1 MKLSRCILSCG
12 AFLMLFPPFVV
23 RAQEKGATDAPASQT
38 SESVIPIKLQVLL
51 TEYDGTKKIASLPYS
66 MSLTA
71 APEGKPPNTTTQVR
85 DGVRVPVL
93 TGSKT
98 GESSMQYIDVGT
110 NIDARIVHT
119 AGELYSVEVR
129 IERSSLVLRMDNSQA
144 KEWAPGD
151 PSPGSQPLIRDFR
164 NSFTMQLREG
174 HGSEATVASDPMSGH
189 VLKVELLLTL
199 VK

>member
-1 MKLSRCILSCG
+1 MKVLRCILSCA

-23 RAQEKGATDAPASQT
+23 RAQEKTAMDAPASQT
-38 SESVIPIKLQVLL
+38 SESVTPIKLQVLL
-51 TEYDGTKKIASLPYS
+51 TEYDGTKKIASLPYT

-71 APEGKPPNTTTQVR
+71 TPENKPGAYAQVR

-110 NIDARIVHT
+110 NIDARAAHI
-119 AGELYSVEVR
+119 AGELYNVELR
-129 IERSSLVLRMDNSQA
+129 IERSSLVVRIENNQA

-164 NSFTMQLREG
+164 NNFTMQLREG
-174 HGSEATVASDPMSGH
+174 HGNEATVASDPMTGH
-189 VLKVELLLTL
+189 VLKVEVLLSV

>member
-1 MKLSRCILSCG
+1 MKLSRCILSCT

-23 RAQEKGATDAPASQT
+23 RAQEKTATDAPASQT
-38 SESVIPIKLQVLL
+38 SESVTPIKLQVLL
-51 TEYDGTKKIASLPYS
+51 TEYDGTKKIASLPYT

-71 APEGKPPNTTTQVR
+71 TPENKPGTYAQVR

-110 NIDARIVHT
+110 NIDARVAHT

-129 IERSSLVLRMDNSQA
+129 IERSSLVVRADNNQA

-164 NSFTMQLREG
+164 NNFTTQLRQD
-174 HGSEATVASDPMSGH
+174 HGNEATVASDPMTGH
-189 VLKVELLLTL
+189 VLKVEVLLSV

>member
-1 MKLSRCILSCG
+1 MKLSRCILSCT
-12 AFLMLFPPFVV
+12 AFLMLFTPFVV
-23 RAQEKGATDAPASQT
+23 RAQEKTATDAPASQT
-38 SESVIPIKLQVLL
+38 SESVTPVKLQVLL
-51 TEYDGTKKIASLPYS
+51 TEYDGTKKIASLPYT

-71 APEGKPPNTTTQVR
+71 TPENKPSTYAQVR

-110 NIDARIVHT
+110 NIDARVAHT

-129 IERSSLVLRMDNSQA
+129 IERSSLVVRTDNNQA

-164 NSFTMQLREG
+164 NNFTMQLRQD
-174 HGSEATVASDPMSGH
+174 HGNEATVASDPMTGH
-189 VLKVELLLTL
+189 VLKVEVLLSV

>member
-1 MKLSRCILSCG
+1 MKLSRCILTCG
-12 AFLMLFPPFVV
+12 AFLMLILPFVV
-23 RAQEKGATDAPASQT
+23 RAQEKTATDAPASQT

-71 APEGKPPNTTTQVR
+71 APEGKPPNSTTQVR

-98 GESSMQYIDVGT
+98 GESSVQYIDVGT
-110 NIDARIVHT
+110 NIDARIAHT

-129 IERSSLVLRMDNSQA
+129 IERSSLVLRTDNSQA

-151 PSPGSQPLIRDFR
+151 PSPGNQPLVRDFR

-174 HGSEATVASDPMSGH
+174 HGSEATVATDPMSGH

>member
-1 MKLSRCILSCG
+1 MKLSRCVLSCT
-12 AFLMLFPPFVV
+12 AFLMLLPFVAH
-23 RAQEKGATDAPASQT
+23 AQEKPALEAPASQT
-38 SESVIPIKLQVLL
+38 FESVIPIKLQVLL
-51 TEYDGTKKIASLPYS
+51 TEYDGTKKVASLPYT

-71 APEGKPPNTTTQVR
+71 TPESKPSGFTQVR

-98 GESSMQYIDVGT
+98 GENSMQYIDVGT
-110 NIDARIVHT
+110 NIDVRAARG

-129 IERSSLVLRMDNSQA
+129 IERSSLVVRMDNNQA

-164 NSFTMQLREG
+164 NNFTMQLREG
-174 HGSEATVASDPMSGH
+174 HGTEATVASDPMSGH
-189 VLKVELLLTL
+189 VLKVEILLIV